1 MAEKLINLRE
11 RKRQLIAESKQGRKL
26 LHKEWAQVRAP
37 APIPMAGTDAL
48 LVMKPVWVWVVPLM
62 VGFQVAAALKRK
74 TKVTVRKKSP
84 RRHHFLAA
92 ALALVSDR
100 FVPHPLAR
108 AVLKALPF
116 CWRTLGL
123 FRRI

>member
-26 LHKEWAQVRAP
+26 LRKEWLEVRSP
-37 APIPMAGTDAL
+37 APISLRGADAL
-48 LVMKPVWVWVVPLM
+48 LVTKPVWVWVAPL
-62 VGFQVAAALKRK
+62 VVAFRIATTLKRK
-74 TKVTVRKKSP
+74 TKVTVRKKSS
-84 RRHHFLAA
+84 RSHHFLAT
-92 ALALVSDR
+92 ALQVVSDH
-100 FVPHPLAR
+100 FVPNPLAR